1 MRRCV
6 LPACAMALHE
16 ADAAALPCGVQ
27 HAIGRG
33 LEAFVCIRDHQ
44 LDTTQAASRQA
55 AQEVVPEGLGL
66 AGIDRH
72 AEHFTAAVAVHADGD
87 DDRHRYH
94 RRCVSPCR

>member
-1 MRRCV
+1 
-6 LPACAMALHE
+6 MALHE

-72 AEHFTAAVAVHADGD
+72 AEHFTAAVAVHADAMMTATD
-87 DDRHRYH
+87 IIDAAC
-94 RRCVSPCR
+94 RRAGRLPE